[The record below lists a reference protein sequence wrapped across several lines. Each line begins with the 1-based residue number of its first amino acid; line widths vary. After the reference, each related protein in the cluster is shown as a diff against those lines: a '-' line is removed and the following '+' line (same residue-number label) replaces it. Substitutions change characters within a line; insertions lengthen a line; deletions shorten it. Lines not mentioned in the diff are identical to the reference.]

1 MNKNNDLRSSAAKR
15 RLRESLAGLAF
26 VSPFI
31 IGFVLFILSPLVMYV
46 VMSFSKLTLNDE
58 GAMVFNNVGFKNY
71 INVFFKQT
79 DFIKNLIDSLTDFL
93 IRCPS
98 ILFFS
103 LFIAIVL
110 NQKFKGRAA
119 VRAIFFLPVLV
130 YSGAA
135 MMFSNDALSVDFFK
149 LLSSDGDG
157 KVNLA
162 GAVISVL
169 GGTEESPLLDV
180 VTWLMDAMYEIVCAS
195 GVQIL
200 IYLAGL
206 QSISP
211 QLYEVSAVEGCTGW
225 ESFWKI
231 TLPMISPMILVNT
244 IYTVIEILGSSENNI
259 INKMYNLAMSS
270 GNYGLSSA
278 MGLIYF
284 SIIFIILGVAFLIV
298 NRFVF
303 YEENI

>member
-1 MNKNNDLRSSAAKR
+1 MNKNNDLNSSAAKR

-31 IGFVLFILSPLVMYV
+31 IGFVLFILSPLVMYA

-58 GAMVFNNVGFKNY
+58 GAMVFNNMGFENY

-79 DFIKNLIDSLTDFL
+79 DFIRNLIDSLTDFL

-103 LFIAIVL
+103 LFIAIIL
-110 NQKFKGRAA
+110 NQNFKGRTV

-162 GAVISVL
+162 QAVISVL
-169 GGTEESPLLDV
+169 GGAEESPLLDV

-211 QLYEVSAVEGCTGW
+211 QLYEASAVEGCTGW

-259 INKMYNLAMSS
+259 INKMYTLSMSN

-284 SIIFIILGVAFLIV
+284 SIIFIILGIAFFIV